1 MMILDYYLTLIEII
15 LKYIIWFFIIWLL
28 LKFYLNDLKI
38 IDTVLTLAPVL
49 VRAQCRVLAV
59 QIKKWR

>member
-15 LKYIIWFFIIWLL
+15 LKYIIWIFIIWIL

-38 IDTVLTLAPVL
+38 HS
-49 VRAQCRVLAV
+49 
-59 QIKKWR
+59 